1 VIDEKL
7 GSGRGY
13 AMQIQKINPINPE
26 QRLIR
31 LVVERLRRGEVIA
44 YPTDTIYGIGC
55 DIFQKGAIERLYK
68 IKGKDPNKPPSFLC
82 PTLTDIS
89 TYAQVSNQ
97 AFNIMKRLIPG
108 PYTFV
113 LEASRKVPKIMLTRH
128 KTVGIRIPNNNICIE
143 MVQLLG
149 NPIITT
155 SVKNAENELFNDAEE
170 IAERLGGLV
179 DMVIDGGRIVAH
191 HSTIIDLSC
200 DTPTVIREGKGDTSI
215 VFEE

>member
-1 VIDEKL
+1 MIDEKR
-7 GSGRGY
+7 GSGKGY
-13 AMQIQKINPINPE
+13 TMQIQKINPINPE

-68 IKGKDPNKPPSFLC
+68 IKGKDPNKPLSFLC
-82 PTLTDIS
+82 PNLTDIS

-108 PYTFV
+108 PYTFI

-170 IAERLGGLV
+170 IAERLGRLV

-191 HSTIIDLSC
+191 HSTIIDLSG
-200 DTPTVIREGKGDTSI
+200 DTPMVIREGKGDTSI
-215 VFEE
+215 IFEE

>member
-1 VIDEKL
+1 
-7 GSGRGY
+7 
-13 AMQIQKINPINPE
+13 MQILKINPVNPE

-31 LVVERLRRGEVIA
+31 LVAQRLQQGDVIA

-55 DIFQKGAIERLYK
+55 DIFQKGAVERLYR
-68 IKGKDPNKPPSFLC
+68 IKGKEPNKPLSFLC
-82 PTLTDIS
+82 PNLTDIS

-97 AFNIMKRLIPG
+97 AFNIMKRLVPG

-113 LEASRKVPKIMLTRH
+113 LEASRKVPKVMLTRR
-128 KTVGIRIPNNNICIE
+128 KTVGIRIPDNNICIA

-155 SVKNAENELFNDAEE
+155 SVKNTENELFSDAEE

-179 DMVIDGGRIVAH
+179 DMVIDGGRIIAR
-191 HSTIIDLSC
+191 HSTIIDLSG
-200 DTPTVIREGKGDTSI
+200 DTPMVIREGKGDTSLI
-215 VFEE
+215 FEE

>member
-1 VIDEKL
+1 
-7 GSGRGY
+7 
-13 AMQIQKINPINPE
+13 MQIQKINPVNPE

-31 LVVERLRRGEVIA
+31 LVVERLRKGDVIA

-55 DIFQKGAIERLYK
+55 DILQKGAIERLYK
-68 IKGKDPNKPPSFLC
+68 IKGKDPNKPLSFLC
-82 PTLTDIS
+82 PNLTDIS

-113 LEASRKVPKIMLTRH
+113 LEASRNVPKIMLTRH
-128 KTVGIRIPNNNICIE
+128 KTVGIRIPDNNICIM

-170 IAERLGGLV
+170 IAERLGRSV
-179 DMVIDGGRIVAH
+179 DFVVDGGRIAAH
-191 HSTIIDLSC
+191 HSTIIDLSG
-200 DTPTVIREGKGDTSI
+200 DTPTVIREGKGDTTI
-215 VFEE
+215 IFEE

>member
-1 VIDEKL
+1 
-7 GSGRGY
+7 
-13 AMQIQKINPINPE
+13 MQILKINPVNPE

-31 LVVERLRRGEVIA
+31 LVAQRLQQGDVIA

-55 DIFQKGAIERLYK
+55 DIFQKGAVERLYR
-68 IKGKDPNKPPSFLC
+68 IKGKEPNKPLSFLC
-82 PTLTDIS
+82 PSLTDIS

-97 AFNIMKRLIPG
+97 AFNIMKRLVPG

-113 LEASRKVPKIMLTRH
+113 LEASRKVPKVMLTRR
-128 KTVGIRIPNNNICIE
+128 KTVGIRIPNNNICIA

-170 IAERLGGLV
+170 IAERLAGLV
-179 DMVIDGGRIVAH
+179 DMVIDGGRIAAR
-191 HSTIIDLSC
+191 HSTIIDLSG
-200 DTPTVIREGKGDTSI
+200 DTPTVIREGKGDTSLI
-215 VFEE
+215 FEE

>member
-1 VIDEKL
+1 
-7 GSGRGY
+7 
-13 AMQIQKINPINPE
+13 MQILKVNSDNPE

-31 LVVERLRRGEVIA
+31 LVVERLRQGDVIA

-55 DIFQKGAIERLYK
+55 DIFQKAAIERLYR
-68 IKGKDPNKPPSFLC
+68 IKGKDPNKPLSFLC
-82 PTLTDIS
+82 PNLTDIS

-97 AFNIMKRLIPG
+97 AFHIMKRLVPG

-113 LEASRKVPKIMLTRH
+113 LEASRKVPKVMLTKR
-128 KTVGIRIPNNNICIE
+128 KTVGIRIPDNNICIA

-155 SVKNAENELFNDAEE
+155 SVKNAENELFNDADE

-191 HSTIIDLSC
+191 HSTIIDLSD
-200 DTPTVIREGKGDTSI
+200 DTPTILREGKGDTSI
-215 VFEE
+215 IFEE